1 MSETNKVNEE
11 DKDYF
16 HDWEEILDEEEDYHQ
31 DSEQVYNPYEHLI
44 D

>member
-16 HDWEEILDEEEDYHQ
+16 YDWEEVPDEDDHHQ
-31 DSEQVYNPYEHLI
+31 HSEQVFNPYKHLN

>member
-1 MSETNKVNEE
+1 MSETNEVKEE

-16 HDWEEILDEEEDYHQ
+16 HDWEEIFDEEEDYHQ